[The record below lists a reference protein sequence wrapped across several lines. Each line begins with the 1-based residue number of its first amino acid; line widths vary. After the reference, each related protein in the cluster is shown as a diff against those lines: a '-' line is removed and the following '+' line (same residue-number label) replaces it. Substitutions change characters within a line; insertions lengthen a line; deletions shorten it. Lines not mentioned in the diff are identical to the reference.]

1 MSQILYNY
9 PGMKELVGQMQ
20 TQATSLD
27 ALGGNVEAEQA
38 ALGAAWQGPT
48 GMTVNQ
54 WIAQWNSALQE
65 TITGLRGM
73 ATAYDDN
80 TNQMMG
86 RDAHQGAK
94 WG

>member
-9 PGMKELVGQMQ
+9 PGMKEVVGQMQ

-48 GMTVNQ
+48 PT
-54 WIAQWNSALQE
+54 
-65 TITGLRGM
+65 
-73 ATAYDDN
+73 D
-80 TNQMMG
+80 
-86 RDAHQGAK
+86 GAR
-94 WG
+94 WHC